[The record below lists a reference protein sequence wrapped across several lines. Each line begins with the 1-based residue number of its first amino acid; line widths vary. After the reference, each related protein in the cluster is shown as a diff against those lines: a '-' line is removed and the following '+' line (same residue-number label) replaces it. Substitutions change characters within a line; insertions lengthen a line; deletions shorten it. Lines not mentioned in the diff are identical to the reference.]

1 MLNLAGVTGRRWGN
15 KTTDHVLTRWNRG
28 EGVIQ
33 NHSWL
38 LNDTGL
44 NCAGPLIYGFFSIV
58 ATELHHLWLVKSAD
72 AKPRI
77 RRNYIYREG
86 QLYVLCT
93 VLTVRRVRTLNM
105 PPLHPPPPCPRCS
118 RVNCTKEE
126 LGITEQFRNLNVSG
140 LQRASLFLLHRYG
153 NQSSENLSDQFRGTQ
168 LGNAPDSLPTSTFC
182 LSFTT
187 KAPQTEI
194 IACPW

>member
-1 MLNLAGVTGRRWGN
+1 MLNPAGVIGRRWGN

-38 LNDTGL
+38 LNDTGW

-72 AKPRI
+72 AKPRT
-77 RRNYIYREG
+77 RRNYIQREG

-93 VLTVRRVRTLNM
+93 VLTAWSMLVWVRL
-105 PPLHPPPPCPRCS
+105 LF
-118 RVNCTKEE
+118 
-126 LGITEQFRNLNVSG
+126 EQAWS
-140 LQRASLFLLHRYG
+140 HIPH
-153 NQSSENLSDQFRGTQ
+153 SENVLLPSKSWESGRGTRVYLSSFHKQ
-168 LGNAPDSLPTSTFC
+168 FVLFVWLWAPRGWGWAGS
-182 LSFTT
+182 
-187 KAPQTEI
+187 
-194 IACPW
+194 